1 LDLYRKVLAAMKNFY
16 PSSVCCTAAFAFTT
30 ALLFSSCNPSADNN
44 PEPEQQD
51 AQMLATIIDALG
63 QQGYNQLLMPDPHNL
78 AAIPQH
84 PKNPLTQ
91 QKVSLGRMLF
101 HETALGLNAEEESGM
116 GTYSCASC
124 HHASAGFQAGLQQGL
139 GDGGVGF
146 GVRGEGRV
154 ISPEYDPETIDRQ
167 PMRSPTAMNGAFTPV
182 TLWNGQFGAI
192 GPNAGTEAQWAEGT
206 PLEVNYLGYPGLETQ
221 AIAGLTVHR
230 MAPDADFFDRMPGY
244 VAMFDAAFPE
254 IKKANRYS
262 VEMAGLAIAAYER
275 TIMSSEAPFQRWLNG
290 QQTAMSPAQKDGAMV
305 FFGAAQCGTCHN
317 GPALSDGGFH
327 ALGMPDMPS
336 NELLDAS
343 MDDYGMS
350 SADAALG
357 RGGFTR
363 VEGDKYAFKTP
374 QLYNLKD
381 SPFFGHGGTFYSL
394 EEVLDY
400 KMAGTAAKSEV
411 APYLS
416 HNFDAIEITEE
427 QQSNLLQ
434 FLQEALYDPALDR
447 YVPGSTLSGQCFPN
461 NDTQSSIDLG
471 CVEVL

>member
-1 LDLYRKVLAAMKNFY
+1 MKNFY

-305 FFGAAQCGTCHN
+305 FFGAA
-317 GPALSDGGFH
+317 
-327 ALGMPDMPS
+327 
-336 NELLDAS
+336 
-343 MDDYGMS
+343 
-350 SADAALG
+350 
-357 RGGFTR
+357 
-363 VEGDKYAFKTP
+363 
-374 QLYNLKD
+374 
-381 SPFFGHGGTFYSL
+381 
-394 EEVLDY
+394 
-400 KMAGTAAKSEV
+400 
-411 APYLS
+411 
-416 HNFDAIEITEE
+416 
-427 QQSNLLQ
+427 
-434 FLQEALYDPALDR
+434 
-447 YVPGSTLSGQCFPN
+447 
-461 NDTQSSIDLG
+461 
-471 CVEVL
+471 